1 LFSEG
6 GAECDS
12 SAFNNVDRRRTLYVP
27 NSLELIYNGSLPA
40 AGSSATVGQE
50 DGQENTG
57 CEFHFSGL
65 KFHGKRPSSI
75 LMSLKL
81 IYNDDGSLPEASAAL
96 GSLELRESGVV
107 TRSGGSELEQEKSQN
122 QSCGN
127 LVDLPKNSRP
137 QGSRSGLNRLKLSK
151 TAGRRIN
158 KGTSSESERLEEEG
172 DVQNSSNDDMEP
184 VVDPEVSLS

>member
-12 SAFNNVDRRRTLYVP
+12 SAFNNVDRRRTPYVP

-40 AGSSATVGQE
+40 AGSSATVKQE
-50 DGQENTG
+50 DGQNTG

-65 KFHGKRPSSI
+65 KFHGKRPSSV

-81 IYNDDGSLPEASAAL
+81 IYDDEGIPEASAAL
-96 GSLELRESGVV
+96 GSLELKESGVV

-137 QGSRSGLNRLKLSK
+137 QGCCKRSFLKLSK
-151 TAGRRIN
+151 TAGRPIN
-158 KGTSSESERLEEEG
+158 KGTSSESERLVEEG

-184 VVDPEVSLS
+184 VVADPEVSVS

>member
-12 SAFNNVDRRRTLYVP
+12 SAFNNVDRRRTPYVP

-50 DGQENTG
+50 DGQNTG

-65 KFHGKRPSSI
+65 KFHGRRPSSV

-81 IYNDDGSLPEASAAL
+81 IYDDEGIPEASAAL
-96 GSLELRESGVV
+96 GSLELEESGVV
-107 TRSGGSELEQEKSQN
+107 TRSGGSELEQDKSQN
-122 QSCGN
+122 QSCRN

-137 QGSRSGLNRLKLSK
+137 QWSRSGLNRLKLSK

-158 KGTSSESERLEEEG
+158 EGTSSESERLEEEG
-172 DVQNSSNDDMEP
+172 DVQNSSNDDIEP
-184 VVDPEVSLS
+184 VVVDPEVSLS